1 MLLLR
6 VRFYADFVRALPHI
20 GKTAAI
26 TDLAWWE
33 CGINAKGATK
43 AKIHASD
50 EQTGQPFEQ
59 QSRRTVH
66 AEREQLSV
74 IADNPVL
81 LVAAVSVS
89 ISRRRAGGQKK
100 KRP

>member
-6 VRFYADFVRALPHI
+6 VRFYADFARALPHI
-20 GKTAAI
+20 IKTAAI

-43 AKIHASD
+43 AKTHASD
-50 EQTGQPFEQ
+50 KQIGQPFEQ

-81 LVAAVSVS
+81 LVAACCLGWLNLDPAKIRVF
-89 ISRRRAGGQKK
+89 
-100 KRP
+100 

>member
-1 MLLLR
+1 MLKKNGGDNRSGLVGMR
-6 VRFYADFVRALPHI
+6 Q
-20 GKTAAI
+20 
-26 TDLAWWE
+26 
-33 CGINAKGATK
+33 GATK